1 MNGFCDILYPSVF
14 TGFDM
19 TVKILVD
26 LGVGEQLTLMSNFK
40 LNRNKRV
47 PSLFFRG
54 RGGAVG
60 RVEAGLVFS

>member
-1 MNGFCDILYPSVF
+1 
-14 TGFDM
+14 M
-19 TVKILVD
+19 TVEILVD

-60 RVEAGLVFS
+60 RVEAGLVCS

>member
-1 MNGFCDILYPSVF
+1 MNGFCDTLYPSVL
-14 TGFDM
+14 TAFDT
-19 TVKILVD
+19 TVVILVD
-26 LGVGEQLTLMSNFK
+26 LGVGEQLPLMSNFK

-60 RVEAGLVFS
+60 RVEAGFVFS